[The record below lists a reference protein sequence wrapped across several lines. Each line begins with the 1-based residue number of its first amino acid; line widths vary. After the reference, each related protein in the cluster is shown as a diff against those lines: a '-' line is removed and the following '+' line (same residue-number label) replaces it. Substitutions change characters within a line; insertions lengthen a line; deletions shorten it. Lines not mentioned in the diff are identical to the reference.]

1 MISTKMKILR
11 LSVALLGSVSAFA
24 AAPAAARVQQFGAQ
38 TEDAGTALT
47 RHLRTLAEQ
56 PRSVSALTGA
66 GRAALELG
74 DPQAALTFF
83 ARAEEIAPRDG
94 RVKAGMGSVF
104 LLMEEPRTAMRLFTE
119 AASLGVPEAEF
130 SGDRGLVHDLDGN
143 PRRAQ
148 ADYTLALSRQENDE
162 VRRRLAL
169 SLAISGDRDRALST
183 IDAQLRRQDRAAW
196 RTRAFILALSG
207 DAAGATQV
215 AQSTIPAQAAQLQPF
230 FARLSSLSPA
240 QRAMAV
246 HFGHFP
252 EGGRQSPSTGSQ
264 YASAAPVPSA
274 NAATQ
279 AGRPDSN
286 QRAFG
291 TRSKATPKVAP
302 PTAAPAQT
310 ASREE
315 PQSGR
320 RQPGRSKEK
329 TSVAVG
335 RRVLLPPVTVA
346 EAPPAALPT
355 AQPAA
360 QPPVSTPAQPA
371 ANLGALVESLPAD
384 TAPAP
389 APEPRPIELAQA
401 QPAPQQPAAPAPSTI
416 QTTDL
421 PPSSVEVPQPSASAS
436 ASPPASAPAPAP
448 APAPAGVGATF
459 AGIAAAIAALPEE
472 TPLPEPAPARTQLAE
487 AKVTPPA
494 AKPAP
499 AKAPAAAAK
508 DTKPKPDTAK
518 KAAPE
523 KPAAAKKEAPP
534 KETSRHWVQIAGG
547 ANAAAMTREFDRI
560 KAKAPKLLAGRTPWT
575 TPLRATNRLLVGPF
589 KTTKEAQE
597 FVNDLAK
604 LDLPAFSWTSPAG
617 QEIAKL
623 TAK

>member
-1 MISTKMKILR
+1 MISTKMKTLR
-11 LSVALLGSVSAFA
+11 LGLALLGTASAFA
-24 AAPAAARVQQFGAQ
+24 AAPAAARVQQYGVQ
-38 TEDAGTALT
+38 SEDAGTALT
-47 RHLRTLAEQ
+47 RHLRTLADQ
-56 PRSVSALTGA
+56 PRSVAALTGA

-83 ARAEEIAPRDG
+83 ARAEEIAPSDG

-104 LLMEEPRTAMRLFTE
+104 LTMEEPRTAMRLFTE

-130 SGDRGLVHDLDGN
+130 SGDRGLIHDLDGN

-169 SLAISGDRDRALST
+169 SLAISGERDRALST

-196 RTRAFILALSG
+196 RTRAFILALTG

-252 EGGRQSPSTGSQ
+252 EGGRQTPSTGSQ
-264 YASAAPVPSA
+264 YASAAPAPAPSA

-279 AGRPDSN
+279 AGRPDTN

-291 TRSKATPKVAP
+291 ARSRAAPKAAP
-302 PTAAPAQT
+302 ATAAPAPVQT
-310 ASREE
+310 ASREK
-315 PQSGR
+315 PR
-320 RQPGRSKEK
+320 RERGRSKDK
-329 TSVAVG
+329 APAAIGT
-335 RRVLLPPVTVA
+335 RVELPPTVTA
-346 EAPPAALPT
+346 EAPPAALP
-355 AQPAA
+355 PASA
-360 QPPVSTPAQPA
+360 PAQPTT
-371 ANLGALVESLPAD
+371 NLGALVESLPAD

-389 APEPRPIELAQA
+389 TPEPRPIEIAQA
-401 QPAPQQPAAPAPSTI
+401 Q
-416 QTTDL
+416 
-421 PPSSVEVPQPSASAS
+421 
-436 ASPPASAPAPAP
+436 
-448 APAPAGVGATF
+448 
-459 AGIAAAIAALPEE
+459 
-472 TPLPEPAPARTQLAE
+472 PAPARTQLAE
-487 AKVTPPA
+487 AKVSPPA
-494 AKPAP
+494 PKAAP
-499 AKAPAAAAK
+499 AKAPA
-508 DTKPKPDTAK
+508 TKPKPDTAK
-518 KAAPE
+518 KPAPE

-534 KETSRHWVQIAGG
+534 KEASRHWVQIAGG

-589 KTTKEAQE
+589 KTPKEAQE
-597 FVNDLAK
+597 FVNELARLDLA
-604 LDLPAFSWTSPAG
+604 AFSWTSPAG

-623 TAK
+623 SAK